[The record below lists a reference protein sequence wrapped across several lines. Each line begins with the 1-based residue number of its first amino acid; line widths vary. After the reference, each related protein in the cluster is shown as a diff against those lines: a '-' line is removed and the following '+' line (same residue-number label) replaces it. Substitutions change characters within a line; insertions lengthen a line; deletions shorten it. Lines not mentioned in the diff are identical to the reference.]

1 MSTGTYKTVA
11 GLKALSTEKLK
22 EFRAAVAAKNAPY
35 NEGYIARMDK
45 ILAGRTEKAKAV
57 KAPKAAKSEVPA
69 VA

>member
-1 MSTGTYKTVA
+1 MSTSTYKTIA

-45 ILAGRTEKAKAV
+45 ILASRNSKAK
-57 KAPKAAKSEVPA
+57 KNTAPKAAAPVDAAS
-69 VA
+69 